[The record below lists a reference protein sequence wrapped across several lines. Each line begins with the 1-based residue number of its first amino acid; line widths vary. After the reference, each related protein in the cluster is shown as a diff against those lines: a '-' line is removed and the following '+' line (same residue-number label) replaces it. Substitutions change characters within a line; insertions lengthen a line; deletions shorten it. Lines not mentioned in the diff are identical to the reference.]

1 MHLTPNSEETSPRPS
16 SFIYLEQFT
25 KFHALASAYH
35 SPCFSIKVNT
45 SVMDIKKT
53 WEKLPCLSHNLAFA
67 LPFHRDK
74 QLSQPT
80 PLGIIYNVHNRMY
93 STKQVQT
100 MHTGII
106 HPAWT
111 LRCDIF
117 C

>member
-35 SPCFSIKVNT
+35 SPSFSIKVNT

-67 LPFHRDK
+67 LPISVERATQKPHAD
-74 QLSQPT
+74 
-80 PLGIIYNVHNRMY
+80 MY
-93 STKQVQT
+93 ITNHYINS
-100 MHTGII
+100 
-106 HPAWT
+106 
-111 LRCDIF
+111 
-117 C
+117 